1 MIDVS
6 KVNFEKL
13 NGLVPAIVVDSKINK
28 ILMLGFMNE
37 ESLKKTVEIGIATFY
52 SRSRKTLWTKGE
64 TSGNFLLVKE
74 ILPDCDNDSLII
86 YADPIG
92 PVCHTGDYSCF
103 SVNKGGI
110 SFLEKLN
117 EIIKQRKKELPQG
130 SYTTQLFKEG
140 SDRIIQK
147 VGEEAV
153 EVMIAAKNG
162 SRKEIIYESAD
173 LLFHLMVMLQDHDI
187 ELGDVVAE
195 LEARHPNLY
204 R

>member
-37 ESLKKTVEIGIATFY
+37 ESLKKTIEIGKATFY

-92 PVCHTGDYSCF
+92 PVCHTGSHSCF
-103 SVNKGGI
+103 PLDNKGI
-110 SFLEKLN
+110 NFLEKLS
-117 EIIKQRKKELPQG
+117 EIIKQRKHKLPED
-130 SYTTQLFKEG
+130 SYTAQLFKDG
-140 SDRIIQK
+140 SDKIIQK
-147 VGEEAV
+147 VGEETV
-153 EVMIAAKNG
+153 EVLIAAKNR

>member
-1 MIDVS
+1 MIDIG
-6 KVNFEKL
+6 KINFLKL
-13 NGLVPAIVVDSKINK
+13 NGLVPAIIVDNK
-28 ILMLGFMNE
+28 TDKVLMLGFMNE
-37 ESLKKTVEIGIATFY
+37 ESLKITIKSGKATFY
-52 SRSRKTLWTKGE
+52 SRSRKALWTKGE

-92 PVCHTGDYSCF
+92 PVCHTGNYSCF

-130 SYTTQLFKEG
+130 SYTTQLFKDG

-153 EVMIAAKNG
+153 EVLIASKNKN
-162 SRKEIIYESAD
+162 RKQIIYESAD
-173 LLFHLMVMLQDHDI
+173 LLYHLIVMLCDNDI
-187 ELGDVVAE
+187 ELRDVVYE
-195 LEARHPNLY
+195 LESRH
-204 R
+204 

>member
-1 MIDVS
+1 M
-6 KVNFEKL
+6 
-13 NGLVPAIVVDSKINK
+13 
-28 ILMLGFMNE
+28 
-37 ESLKKTVEIGIATFY
+37 
-52 SRSRKTLWTKGE
+52 WTKGE

-74 ILPDCDNDSLII
+74 ILSDCDNDSLLI

-130 SYTTQLFKEG
+130 SYTTQLFKDG

-147 VGEEAV
+147 VGEESV
-153 EVMIAAKNG
+153 EVLIASKNKN
-162 SRKEIIYESAD
+162 RKQIIYESAD
-173 LLFHLMVMLQDHDI
+173 LLYHLIVMLCDNDI
-187 ELGDVVAE
+187 ELRDVVSE
-195 LEARHPNLY
+195 LESRH
-204 R
+204 